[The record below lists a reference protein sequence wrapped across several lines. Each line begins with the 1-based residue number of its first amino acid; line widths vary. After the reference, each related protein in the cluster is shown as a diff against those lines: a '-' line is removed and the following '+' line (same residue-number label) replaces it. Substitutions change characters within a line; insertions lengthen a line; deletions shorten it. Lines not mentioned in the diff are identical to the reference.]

1 LGWSDHGASGNWW
14 ALVNGAL
21 VNKGDEAEIW
31 NYAIAMAFRDF
42 GKEGNALGFIFGM
55 PPRARGNDVIS
66 RRDLDTSYRVE
77 SFFRYKLTNNIF
89 SLPVSLSFS
98 IPNITMPT
106 IRFSWEHC

>member
-1 LGWSDHGASGNWW
+1 
-14 ALVNGAL
+14 VNGVL

-89 SLPVSLSFS
+89 LTPSFFVIFNPEHNNANNS
-98 IPNITMPT
+98 IFVGTLLT
-106 IRFSWEHC
+106 TFSF